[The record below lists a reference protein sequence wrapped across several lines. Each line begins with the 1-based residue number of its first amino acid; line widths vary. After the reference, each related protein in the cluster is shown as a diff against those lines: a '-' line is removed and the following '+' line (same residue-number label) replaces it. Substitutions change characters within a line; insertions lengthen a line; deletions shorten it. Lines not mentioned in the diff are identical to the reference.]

1 MAQSEP
7 IHTKFPQ
14 PVDDFP
20 ALARRAREED
30 EELSGLLIRDL
41 QLEREDLSGLVLQDV
56 DFDHCRLPDCDWF
69 GTSFS
74 DVTFHTCDLSGGNF
88 ENSYWLRFACHETK
102 ALGVR
107 LQNCRMRRG
116 LLEQGRFSAANWNQ
130 SRLREV
136 RFSSSALT
144 GSFFSRCTFTGVEF
158 QQCDLNQV
166 NFFHTPLEHV
176 DLTTCTIDVLVLS
189 EHCDELKG
197 AVVDLYQAA
206 ELSRR
211 MGLVVKL

>member
-7 IHTKFPQ
+7 IRTKFPQ
-14 PVDDFP
+14 PVEDFP
-20 ALARRAREED
+20 TLARTAREED

-41 QLEREDLSGLVLQDV
+41 HLEKEDLSGLVLQDV
-56 DFDHCRLPDCDWF
+56 VFDHCRLPGCDWF

-102 ALGVR
+102 ALGIR
-107 LQNCRMRRG
+107 LQNCRMRHG

-144 GSFFSRCTFTGVEF
+144 GSFFSRCIFTGVEF
-158 QQCDLNQV
+158 QQCDLSQV

-176 DLTTCTIDVLVLS
+176 DLTTCTIDALVLS

-197 AVVDLYQAA
+197 AVVDLYLAA

>member
-1 MAQSEP
+1 
-7 IHTKFPQ
+7 
-14 PVDDFP
+14 
-20 ALARRAREED
+20 
-30 EELSGLLIRDL
+30 
-41 QLEREDLSGLVLQDV
+41 
-56 DFDHCRLPDCDWF
+56 
-69 GTSFS
+69 
-74 DVTFHTCDLSGGNF
+74 
-88 ENSYWLRFACHETK
+88 
-102 ALGVR
+102 
-107 LQNCRMRRG
+107 MRRG

-176 DLTTCTIDVLVLS
+176 DLTTCTIDALVLS

>member
-56 DFDHCRLPDCDWF
+56 VFDHCRLPDCDWF

-88 ENSYWLRFACHETK
+88 ENSYWLR
-102 ALGVR
+102 
-107 LQNCRMRRG
+107 
-116 LLEQGRFSAANWNQ
+116 
-130 SRLREV
+130 
-136 RFSSSALT
+136 
-144 GSFFSRCTFTGVEF
+144 
-158 QQCDLNQV
+158 LNQV

-176 DLTTCTIDVLVLS
+176 DLTTCTIDELVLS